1 MRTSGLP
8 LRTSASSALVLVLF
22 AACGDNKDV
31 RAIPLESGPATLALD
46 GETVVFSRDGN
57 ALLTFAPGAFQ
68 VGTVDDLDSG
78 ASFDPYWLK
87 TDAPI
92 EPEGLAWHEAD
103 DLRVRA
109 SDESRLVLAFDVPGG
124 EATLT
129 FTLGDE
135 GCFRAMF
142 QTDAPN
148 VAYLRVRPDADPTEG
163 FYGLGEWGDSVE
175 HRGKLRPM
183 QLEVDT
189 TIESSNNENHVPVP
203 LLVGTRGWGLFV
215 ASDRPGAFDVARE
228 TDTLVDVTFGT
239 AGASADGLAIH
250 WLSAESPLDIYQP
263 YYEIAG
269 YPGLPAVWAYG
280 PLLWRNEHDD
290 QAQVLD
296 DIQQIRTRDLA
307 TSGIW
312 FDRPY
317 ATGVNT
323 FDFSPAKFPAPETML
338 QALHDAGLRYAIWQA
353 PYAADASMQD
363 AAPEQN
369 AYAMEHG
376 FFPPV
381 TGLLVNQWGKPIDF
395 TNPDAYAWWKQNLS
409 KYTLPLGGGGLGV
422 EGFKLDY
429 AEDVVLGASG
439 ARVPWE
445 FADGSD
451 ERTMHYGYTM
461 LYHQIHRELL
471 DAGGGFLLTR
481 TGRWGDQVRGMIIW
495 PGDLDADLSKFG
507 DKPNGESKRVV
518 GGLPTALSFG
528 LGLSASGFPF
538 YASDTGGYRKSP
550 PSNETWLRWVEA
562 NAVWPAMQVG
572 DSTSQMPWEFTPEN
586 GRTTASLDTYRIYAR
601 LHMRLFPYVWS
612 YAKQIYATGRP
623 IARPYGLT
631 FAGAPHLGDQYMLG
645 DHLLVA
651 PVITAAQ
658 TSRPVEFPPGDDW
671 YNWWTGERVATST
684 MADASLDTLPLYIRG
699 GGIVPM
705 LRDTIDTLAPTTVAG
720 VESYA
725 NDPGML
731 VVRTAPGDAQAP
743 FTLFDGTVVEVGDN
757 AATLKVTPGTKFGQG
772 TLFEVIGWRTGRGDT
787 ATVTAVTDA
796 TLGALTERNSLA
808 QLQAA
813 SDGWFF
819 DPAATGGTLWIK
831 VAGAASLSIQ

>member
-1 MRTSGLP
+1 
-8 LRTSASSALVLVLF
+8 VLVLF

-78 ASFDPYWLK
+78 ASFDPYWLE

-92 EPEGLAWHEAD
+92 EPDGLAWHVAN

-109 SDESRLVLAFDVPGG
+109 SDESHLVLAFDVPGG

-142 QTDAPN
+142 ATDAPN

-163 FYGLGEWGDSVE
+163 FYGLGEWGDSIE

-239 AGASADGLAIH
+239 GGDSLAIH
-250 WLSAESPLDIYQP
+250 LLSAETPLDIYKP
-263 YYEIAG
+263 YYELAG

-395 TNPDAYAWWKQNLS
+395 TNPDAYAWWKQNLTT
-409 KYTLPLGGGGLGV
+409 YTQAWGV
-422 EGFKLDY
+422 DGFKLDY
-429 AEDVVLGASG
+429 AEDVVLGLNG
-439 ARVPWE
+439 QRVPWK

-451 ERTMHYGYTM
+451 ERTMHRNYQL
-461 LYHQIHRELL
+461 LYHRVHRQVLP
-471 DAGGGFLLTR
+471 DAGGFLLTR
-481 TGRWGDQVRGMIIW
+481 TGRWGDQVHGTIIW
-495 PGDLDADLSKFG
+495 PGDLDADLSRLG
-507 DKPNGESKRVV
+507 DAISGQSTRAI
-518 GGLPTALSFG
+518 GGLPTALAYAI
-528 LGLSASGFPF
+528 GLSASGFPF
-538 YASDTGGYRKSP
+538 FASDTGGYRRSP
-550 PSNETWLRWVEA
+550 PTNETWLRWVEA
-562 NAVWPAMQVG
+562 NAVSAAMQVG
-572 DSTSQMPWEFTPEN
+572 DSSSEMPWEFTSSN
-586 GRTTASLDTYRIYAR
+586 GRSIASLDIYRRYAR
-601 LHMRLFPYVWS
+601 LHLRLFPYAWS
-612 YAKQIYATGRP
+612 YAAALRASGHPLVRP
-623 IARPYGLT
+623 LGL
-631 FAGAPHLGDQYMLG
+631 AYPALGVHPADEYVFG
-645 DHLLVA
+645 DFLLVA
-651 PVITAAQ
+651 PVVTAGA
-658 TSRPVEFPPGDDW
+658 TSRDVVFPPGMWLDW
-671 YNWWTGERVATST
+671 WSGTELGAQAGGVTQTVA
-684 MADASLDTLPLYIRG
+684 ADLATLPLYIQR
-699 GGIVPM
+699 GGIVPL
-705 LRDTIDTLAPTTVAG
+705 LRDTIDTLAPTTDAAVDSFAG
-720 VESYA
+720 
-725 NDPGML
+725 DPGTL
-731 VVRTAPGDAQAP
+731 VVRVAPGP
-743 FTLFDGTVVEVGDN
+743 TPTTFRVYDGTILTQDAN
-757 AATLKVTPGTKFGQG
+757 AALLSVMPGTTFTKG
-772 TLFEVIGWRTGRGDT
+772 TLFEVI
-787 ATVTAVTDA
+787 AMPSAPTAVMNTNVA
-796 TLGALTERNSLA
+796 VTPRGSLSALD
-808 QLQAA
+808 AA
-813 SDGWFF
+813 SEGWFY
-819 DPAATGGTLWIK
+819 DGAATGGTLWIK
-831 VAGAASLSIQ
+831 VAGVANVVIQ